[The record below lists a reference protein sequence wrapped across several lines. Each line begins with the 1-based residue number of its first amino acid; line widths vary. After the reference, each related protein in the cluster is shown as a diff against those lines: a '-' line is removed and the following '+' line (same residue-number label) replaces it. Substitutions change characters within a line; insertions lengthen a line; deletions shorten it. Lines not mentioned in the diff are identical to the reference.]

1 MCIFYSDHHGDGFRF
16 RLFRQRRQAVRT
28 TPVFRVIIAALIL
41 LVGFGHSLALAEHGP
56 QTFSQSGASV
66 VKVLPTWPGYDRP
79 GFGAPPGTAPEG
91 SGVFLS
97 PNLTSEKTFYIITSA
112 HVVGKATR
120 IEVVDHTGQRGDAR
134 LVGLDANSDIALLEV
149 QNFTGS
155 SIQITARQSPLIG
168 SHVCALGN
176 PFGLGNSLSCG
187 VVSAVNRKAGFQP
200 IEDFIQTDAA
210 VNPGMSGGALVD
222 AKGHLLGMI
231 NAIYTKEADIDAGV
245 NFAISTDLLL
255 DVLKTLS
262 PEFCRSVD
270 ASPLLSP
277 CD

>member
-1 MCIFYSDHHGDGFRF
+1 
-16 RLFRQRRQAVRT
+16 VRNNR
-28 TPVFRVIIAALIL
+28 VFRVTITALIM
-41 LVGFGHSLALAEHGP
+41 LVGFSQHLAMADHGA
-56 QTFSQSGASV
+56 QTYARSGESV

-79 GFGAPPGTAPEG
+79 GFGAPAGTAPEG

-97 PNLTSEKTFYIITSA
+97 PSLTRQATRYIITSA
-112 HVVGKATR
+112 HVVGDATR
-120 IEVVDHTGQRGDAR
+120 IEVADLNGQRVDAR
-134 LVGLDANSDIALLEV
+134 LVGIDAQSDIALIETQDL
-149 QNFTGS
+149 TGL
-155 SIQITARQSPLIG
+155 SIAITSRQAPMIG

-222 AKGHLLGMI
+222 AEGHLIGMI
-231 NAIYTKEADIDAGV
+231 NAIFTKQADIDAGV

-262 PEFCRSVD
+262 PEFCRSPD
-270 ASPLLSP
+270 SSPLLSS
-277 CD
+277 CE